1 MKHLTAI
8 KFVLVNISLRHLET
22 NLFWQQLFIVNNVP
36 FIRNDFTMW
45 QEHLQR
51 NVMYNFWMAI
61 IRTTWYFCW
70 LLPTGHLF
78 LFLFCIYASN
88 KCTSDYF
95 GVYQTHRN
103 RFLHLKRPVE
113 NKFPCKHCSL
123 QRKTLCPEPNELNKL
138 IAKYLCP
145 PTMEISILAVST
157 YGNMFPLPPLHW
169 NRI

>member
-8 KFVLVNISLRHLET
+8 KFVLVNILHRHFSDNSCLLST
-22 NLFWQQLFIVNNVP
+22 MFLSNHLLHNVP
-36 FIRNDFTMW
+36 FIRNYFTMW

-61 IRTTWYFCW
+61 IRTWCFCW

-78 LFLFCIYASN
+78 LFLSCIYASN

-113 NKFPCKHCSL
+113 YKFRCKHCSL
-123 QRKTLCPEPNELNKL
+123 QWKN
-138 IAKYLCP
+138 
-145 PTMEISILAVST
+145 
-157 YGNMFPLPPLHW
+157 PLPWAKWAEHTHSEIFVPTYHG
-169 NRI
+169 N

>member
-8 KFVLVNISLRHLET
+8 KFVLVNILFRHLET

-36 FIRNDFTMW
+36 FIRNYFTMW

-61 IRTTWYFCW
+61 IRTWCFCW

-113 NKFPCKHCSL
+113 YKFPCKHCSL
-123 QRKTLCPEPNELNKL
+123 QRKN
-138 IAKYLCP
+138 
-145 PTMEISILAVST
+145 
-157 YGNMFPLPPLHW
+157 PLPWAKWAEQTHSKIFVPTYHG
-169 NRI
+169 N